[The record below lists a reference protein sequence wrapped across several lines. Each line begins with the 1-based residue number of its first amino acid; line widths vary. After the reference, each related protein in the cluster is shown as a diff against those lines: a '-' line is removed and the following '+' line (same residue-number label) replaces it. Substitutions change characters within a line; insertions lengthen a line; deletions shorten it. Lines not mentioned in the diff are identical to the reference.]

1 MTTSSPD
8 LDSLRL
14 FLKVAELGSIS
25 QTALAVGLSQ
35 PSVSRS
41 LRALEENLQS
51 SLFHRTGRGVQLTEV
66 GEQAVVRARTLVDGA
81 DQFADEIRNQAQAPS
96 GVVTVALLTAYMR
109 DVAPDLFEEVRRRF
123 PGVVLRLLE
132 SFSVQHEDWL
142 ASGRVDI
149 ALVTR
154 YRKPS
159 RDGQEV
165 LAVSDMVVVG
175 NPAVGGGEELM
186 PFKELASLPL
196 VLPAAPNGLR
206 VRMEDVARR
215 VGIRLNV
222 VLEADSI
229 EAQRAIIARER
240 CYVMWSQHS
249 VRQSGIDAMFASR
262 RIVEPRLPR
271 YVVLQTTTHHPLSR
285 AAREVARILR
295 RLVLAAHGQ
304 AG

>member
-8 LDSLRL
+8 LDALRL

-41 LRALEENLQS
+41 LRALEECLQT
-51 SLFHRTGRGVQLTEV
+51 SLFHRTGRGVRLTEV
-66 GEQAVVRARTLVDGA
+66 GEQALVRARTLVDGA
-81 DQFADEIRNQAQAPS
+81 DQFADDIRDQAHAPS

-142 ASGRVDI
+142 GSGRVDI

-175 NPAVGGGEELM
+175 NPAIGGGGELM
-186 PFKELASLPL
+186 PFRELASVPL

-206 VRMEDVARR
+206 VRVEEVARR

-229 EAQRAIIARER
+229 EAQRAIIARDR

-249 VRQSGIDAMFASR
+249 VRLAGIDTMFASR
-262 RIVEPRLPR
+262 RIIEPRLPR

-285 AAREVARILR
+285 ASREVARILR

-304 AG
+304 TS

>member
-1 MTTSSPD
+1 MATSSPD

-14 FLKVAELGSIS
+14 FIKVAELGNIS
-25 QTALAVGLSQ
+25 LAASAVGLSQ

-41 LRALEENLQS
+41 LRALEECLQAP
-51 SLFHRTGRGVQLTEV
+51 LFHRTGRGVRLTEV
-66 GEQAVVRARTLVDGA
+66 GEQALLRARALVESA
-81 DQFADEIRNQAQAPS
+81 DQFASDIRDQAQAPS

-109 DVAPDLFEEVRRRF
+109 AVGPDLFEEVRRRF

-142 ASGRVDI
+142 GTGRVDI

-165 LAVSDMVVVG
+165 LAVSDLVVVG
-175 NPAVGGGEELM
+175 NPAIGGGGDTI
-186 PFKELASLPL
+186 PFRELASVPL

-206 VRMEDVARR
+206 VRVEEVARR
-215 VGIRLNV
+215 LGIRLNV
-222 VLEADSI
+222 VLEADSV
-229 EAQRAIIARER
+229 EAQRAIIARDR
-240 CYVMWSQHS
+240 CYAMWSQHS
-249 VRQSGIDAMFASR
+249 VRQAGADTLFASR

-271 YVVLQTTTHHPLSR
+271 YVVMQTTTHHPLSR
-285 AAREVARILR
+285 ASREVARILR
-295 RLVLAAHGQ
+295 RLVLAAH
-304 AG
+304 AHTA

>member
-51 SLFHRTGRGVQLTEV
+51 TLFHRTGRGVQLTEV
-66 GEQAVVRARTLVDGA
+66 GEQALVRARTLVDGA
-81 DQFADEIRNQAQAPS
+81 DQFADDIRNQAQAPG

-109 DVAPDLFEEVRRRF
+109 DVAPDLFEEARRRF

-142 ASGRVDI
+142 GSGRVDM

-175 NPAVGGGEELM
+175 NPAIGSGEELM
-186 PFKELASLPL
+186 PFRELGSVPL

-206 VRMEDVARR
+206 VRMEEVARR

-249 VRQSGIDAMFASR
+249 VRMSGIDTMFASR

-295 RLVLAAHGQ
+295 RLVLAAQGQ
-304 AG
+304 AV